1 MSNQTDPITEEEE
14 PEDGSNENQ
23 RQVFRAAGIV
33 AIAFVFSRLLGLGR
47 EVVIRAYYGV
57 DTIEATAYALANR
70 FPDLIFNVA
79 VGGALASAFI
89 PTFAAYF
96 AKEDEEGGWKLF
108 SAVINIVLVTTSVLA
123 GLVALFAPQLVVG
136 FLPVGDG
143 DNSELLSLTVR
154 MMRVMLLST
163 IIFGV
168 SGVFMGALQARQHFT
183 APAFAASIYNLG
195 IIVGTVVLAPNAMG
209 LAYGAVLGALGHAAV
224 QLPALRHQTA
234 RYAPIFAVGDGG
246 VRQVFV
252 LMGPRVL
259 GLSFSYLN
267 RFVLPLLTRPL
278 ILGSLPALDNAFQVM
293 LMPYSVLGQAIGTA
307 AFPTLSMLAAKESWG
322 EMRQILATALRSI
335 LFLGLPITAGLMVLS
350 RPLVTVLFERG
361 AFDADDTALV
371 AAGLFFYAIA
381 LIALAWLDVTSRAFY
396 ALGDTVTPVV
406 AGMVQLPLMAGMAA
420 LFAYVLFPMMG
431 WPALGGIAL
440 GFSVSN
446 WLETA
451 VLLWLLS
458 RRIGG
463 VNGHDLLNGL
473 GQMGLAT
480 VVMGAAVWGAN
491 WLTAGLHPLF
501 LLAAGGALGAV
512 VYFGICWLLGVREV
526 LGLVATVQRRLGRS
540 S

>member
-1 MSNQTDPITEEEE
+1 MSEPIE
-14 PEDGSNENQ
+14 SNDKNDEVDESSASNQ

-70 FPDLIFNVA
+70 FPDLIFNVV

-96 AKEDEEGGWKLF
+96 VKEDEKGGWKLF
-108 SAVINIVLVTTSVLA
+108 SAVINIVLVVTTVLA
-123 GLVALFAPQLVVG
+123 GLVALFAPQLVVF

-154 MMRVMLLST
+154 MMRVMLIST
-163 IIFGV
+163 VIFGV

-209 LAYGAVLGALGHAAV
+209 LAYGAVLGALGHAAI
-224 QLPALRHQTA
+224 QLPVLRRQGA
-234 RYAPIFAVGDGG
+234 RFAPIFAVGDGG

-293 LMPYSVLGQAIGTA
+293 LMPYSILGQAIGTA

-335 LFLGLPITAGLMVLS
+335 LFLGLPITAGLMLLS
-350 RPLVTVLFERG
+350 RPLVSVLFERG

-371 AAGLFFYAIA
+371 AVALLFYSLA

-396 ALGDTVTPVV
+396 ALGDTATPVV
-406 AGMVQLPLMAGMAA
+406 AGMVQLPLMLGMAA
-420 LFAYVLFPMMG
+420 FFAYVLFPMMG

-446 WLETA
+446 WLETV
-451 VLLWLLS
+451 VLLWLL
-458 RRIGG
+458 RGRIGG
-463 VNGHDLLNGL
+463 VNGGDLLSGL

-480 VVMGAAVWGAN
+480 AVMGAAVWGVS
-491 WLTAGLHPLF
+491 WLTVGLHPVF
-501 LLAAGGALGAV
+501 AVAAGGAVGVA
-512 VYFGICWLLGVREV
+512 VYFAVCWLLGVREV
-526 LGLVATVQRRLGRS
+526 LGLVATVLRRLGRS
-540 S
+540 